1 MTQMKLASPTT
12 INEPRHDHHATS
24 AAIITGLIAFPNREN
39 ECVMP
44 WAKPRLLAGIQLASA
59 RVAVGNAEPSP
70 TPSRSRAISSDIAPS
85 TYPSITVAA
94 DQIAPQINS
103 VRRGPS
109 LSASQPPT
117 I

>member
-1 MTQMKLASPTT
+1 MKLASPTT
-12 INEPRHDHHATS
+12 MNEPRHDHHAIS
-24 AAIITGLIAFPNREN
+24 AAIITELTALPKREN

-44 WAKPRLLAGIQLASA
+44 WAKPRLPGGIQLASA
-59 RVAVGNAEPSP
+59 RVAVEMRSSRRHRAEAAPD
-70 TPSRSRAISSDIAPS
+70 SSDIAPS

-109 LSASQPPT
+109 LSPSQPPA